1 MAIDYKHTIELSGP
15 TDVVDTACGLVA
27 TTGII
32 VGRIT
37 RHSGMALDGKKISQL
52 TGGGNLFGLADRKTA
67 VILRVASWT
76 GLVAD
81 WLEYVVA
88 EGAVFTSY
96 RRFESGKEIEVL
108 RTGEFYFRT
117 RAVAIDASLAE
128 RGDKAALRR
137 LSEALIQADREQ
149 NNPALL
155 AHLLSIISLL
165 QKFNYRA
172 EPKHVAGWGL
182 VRAFLAEL
190 DPEHKDIEWAAAAI
204 EWFKQVARQC
214 EEVL

>member
-15 TDVVDTACGLVA
+15 TDVVDTACSLVT

-37 RHSGMALDGKKISQL
+37 RRSGMAIDGKKISQL
-52 TGGGNLFGLADRKTA
+52 TGGGNLFGQDDRKAATF
-67 VILRVASWT
+67 LRVASWS

-117 RAVAIDASLAE
+117 RDVAIDASLALN
-128 RGDKAALRR
+128 GDKAALLR
-137 LSEALIQADREQ
+137 LSEALIQAEREQ
-149 NNPALL
+149 SNPALL

-165 QKFNYRA
+165 RKFNYRA
-172 EPKHVAGWGL
+172 EPEHAAGWGQ
-182 VRAFLAEL
+182 VRGFLDEL
-190 DPEHKDIEWAAAAI
+190 APEHEGIEWAAKAI
-204 EWFKQVARQC
+204 QWFKQVARQC